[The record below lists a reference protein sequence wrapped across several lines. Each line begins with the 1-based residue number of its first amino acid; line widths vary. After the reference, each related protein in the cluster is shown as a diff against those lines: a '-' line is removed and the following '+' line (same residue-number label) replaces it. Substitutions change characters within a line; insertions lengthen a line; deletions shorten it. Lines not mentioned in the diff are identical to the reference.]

1 MSNEYTERLIR
12 IADELRAIAVNG
24 LHWAQNDY
32 DRARYDRTLSLAA
45 ELLSL
50 ADTRDAGEIESIF
63 RGDLGLR
70 TPIVGVDAAIFNSEG
85 KILLVQRADTQTW
98 CMPGG
103 MADVGESPA
112 QVAEREVW
120 EETGLHVAAR
130 RLAGI
135 FDSRVTFGWPTSPVH
150 LYHICFI
157 CERVGGVL
165 SLTNETIAY
174 GFFSEERAAS
184 LSLHRGHAFRI
195 PCAFRVYR
203 GEAEAMFH

>member
-1 MSNEYTERLIR
+1 MSNEYTERVIR

-32 DRARYDRTLSLAA
+32 DKARYDRTLALAA
-45 ELLSL
+45 DLLSL
-50 ADTRDAGEIESIF
+50 ADTRDASEIERIF

-70 TPIVGVDAAIFNSEG
+70 TPFVGVDAAIFNNEA

-120 EETGLHVAAR
+120 EETGLHVEAR
-130 RLAGI
+130 RLVGV
-135 FDSRVTFGWPTSPVH
+135 FDSRVTLGWPTSSVH

-157 CERVGGVL
+157 CEHVGGIL
-165 SLTNETIAY
+165 TRTNETIAY
-174 GFFSEERAAS
+174 GFFGEEEAAS

-203 GEAEAMFH
+203 GETEAIFH

>member
-1 MSNEYTERLIR
+1 MSNEYTERLVR

-45 ELLSL
+45 DLLSL
-50 ADTRDAGEIESIF
+50 ADTREVGEVERVF

-70 TPIVGVDAAIFNSEG
+70 TPVVGVDAAIFNSEG

-103 MADVGESPA
+103 IADVGESPA

-130 RLAGI
+130 RLVGV
-135 FDSRVTFGWPTSPVH
+135 FDSQVTLGWPTLPVH

-157 CERVGGVL
+157 CKCVGGVL
-165 SLTNETIAY
+165 TLTSETIAY
-174 GFFSEERAAS
+174 GFFSEEGATS

-203 GEAEAMFH
+203 GETEAMFH

>member
-1 MSNEYTERLIR
+1 VSKEHTARLVE

-24 LHWAQNDY
+24 LHWTQDDY

-50 ADTRDAGEIESIF
+50 ADTRDAGKIERVF
-63 RGDLGLR
+63 RGDLAVR
-70 TPIVGVDAAIFNSEG
+70 TPLVGVDAAIFNSDG

-120 EETGLHVAAR
+120 EETGLYVEAR
-130 RLAGI
+130 RLVGV

-150 LYHICFI
+150 LYHVCFI
-157 CERVGGVL
+157 CERVGGAL
-165 SLTNETIAY
+165 TLTNETIAY
-174 GFFSEERAAS
+174 GFFSEGEAAS

-195 PCAFRVYR
+195 PFAFRVYR
-203 GEAEAMFH
+203 GETEAMFH

>member
-1 MSNEYTERLIR
+1 MSNKHPARLVR

-24 LHWAQNDY
+24 LNWAQNDY

-45 ELLSL
+45 DLLSL
-50 ADTRDAGEIESIF
+50 ADTRDAGEIERIF

-70 TPIVGVDAAIFNSEG
+70 TPFVGVDAAIFNSEG

-120 EETGLHVAAR
+120 EETGLYVETR
-130 RLAGI
+130 RLVGV
-135 FDSRVTFGWPTSPVH
+135 FDSRVTLGWPTSPVH

-157 CERVGGVL
+157 CERVGGDL
-165 SLTNETIAY
+165 TLTNETIAY
-174 GFFSEERAAS
+174 GFFSEGEAAS

-195 PCAFRVYR
+195 PCAFRLYR
-203 GEAEAMFH
+203 NETEAMFH